1 VQLLEAP
8 ARSLVRRRER
18 DDADSERGRSQR
30 LAAMLPMILAGLGFA
45 LGYGPLNIP
54 SGRENV

>member
-30 LAAMLPMILAGLGFA
+30 LAALPMILAGLGFA